1 MKEYFNDAIHVVQG
15 MRSSEVAVVMK
26 DFSTNGEVQDDM
38 VGTQLQS
45 RIYSFSTIQK
55 HILLRNDESKFL
67 NGCDI

>member
-1 MKEYFNDAIHVVQG
+1 
-15 MRSSEVAVVMK
+15 MK